1 MTKLLA
7 KAFDL
12 ASKLPQ
18 ELQDQLAAELLQE
31 LADEE
36 TWDEALAASASQLE
50 QLAEKALEEY
60 RSGRTTELGFDE
72 L

>member
-12 ASKLPQ
+12 ASQLPS

-36 TWDEALAASASQLE
+36 KWDEALASSSSQLE
-50 QLAEKALEEY
+50 KLAEKALEEY
-60 RSGRTTELGFDE
+60 RSGGTTEQGFDE